1 MSGTREEASC
11 RKKHNAFRKPTSV
24 SLIRTIFIV
33 PFRSLHNK
41 YWSLKFENL
50 NRRVELLLSVEVSR
64 GVQGMQGMPGMPGMP
79 RMSTI

>member
-1 MSGTREEASC
+1 M
-11 RKKHNAFRKPTSV
+11 
-24 SLIRTIFIV
+24 IRTIFIV

-64 GVQGMQGMPGMPGMP
+64 GVQGDDRMQGMQGMPGT
-79 RMSTI
+79 REEASCRKKHNAFRKHL